1 MCMTREETK
10 RFDNFFKEIVQ
21 ESTSKTCV
29 THGDTEGELVLTQPF
44 DFISLVTN
52 VLQTIVGVDCET
64 GILVCKT
71 KYIRYTDLS
80 LYDISRLHKYVVVLK
95 DYRFV
100 SNK

>member
-1 MCMTREETK
+1 MCMTREES
-10 RFDNFFKEIVQ
+10 RQFDNFFKEIVQ
-21 ESTSKTCV
+21 ESTSKTCI
-29 THGDTEGELVLTQPF
+29 TQGSTEGELVLDQPF
-44 DFISLVTN
+44 EFLNVNSD

-64 GILVCKT
+64 GILLCKT

-80 LYDISRLHKYVVVLK
+80 LYDIDRLHRYVVVLK

>member
-10 RFDNFFKEIVQ
+10 RFDNFFKDIVQ

-29 THGDTEGELVLTQPF
+29 THGDTEGELVLIQPF
-44 DFISLVTN
+44 EFVNVNTD
-52 VLQTIVGVDCET
+52 VLQTIVGVNCET
-64 GILVCKT
+64 GILMCKT

>member
-44 DFISLVTN
+44 EFLNVNSD
-52 VLQTIVGVDCET
+52 VLQTIVAVDCET
-64 GILVCKT
+64 GILLCKT

-80 LYDISRLHKYVVVLK
+80 LYDIDRLHRYVVVLK
-95 DYRFV
+95 NYRFV

>member
-1 MCMTREETK
+1 MCMTQEESK
-10 RFDNFFKEIVQ
+10 RFDNFFRDIVQ
-21 ESTSKTCV
+21 ESTSKTCI
-29 THGDTEGELVLTQPF
+29 TQGSTEGELVLTQPF

-80 LYDISRLHKYVVVLK
+80 LYDINRLHRYVVVLK

>member
-1 MCMTREETK
+1 MCMTQEESK

-21 ESTSKTCV
+21 ESTSKTCI
-29 THGDTEGELVLTQPF
+29 TQGNTEGELVLIKPF
-44 DFISLVTN
+44 EFVDVNSG
-52 VLQTIVGVDCET
+52 VLQTIVGVDCGT
-64 GILVCKT
+64 GILMCKT

-80 LYDISRLHKYVVVLK
+80 LYDIDRLHRYVVLLK

>member
-1 MCMTREETK
+1 MCMTQEESK
-10 RFDNFFKEIVQ
+10 RFDNFFRDIVQ

-29 THGDTEGELVLTQPF
+29 THGDTEGELVLSQPF
-44 DFISLVTN
+44 VFISLITN

>member
-1 MCMTREETK
+1 MCMTQEESK

-21 ESTSKTCV
+21 ESTSKTCI
-29 THGDTEGELVLTQPF
+29 TQCSTEGELVLDQPF
-44 DFISLVTN
+44 EFLNVNSD

-64 GILVCKT
+64 GLLLCKT

-80 LYDISRLHKYVVVLK
+80 LYDIDRLHRYVVVLK

>member
-1 MCMTREETK
+1 MCMTQEESK
-10 RFDNFFKEIVQ
+10 RFDNFFRDIVQ

-29 THGDTEGELVLTQPF
+29 THGDTEGELVLSQPF
-44 DFISLVTN
+44 DFISLITN

>member
-1 MCMTREETK
+1 MCMTQEES
-10 RFDNFFKEIVQ
+10 RQFDNFFRDIVQ

-29 THGDTEGELVLTQPF
+29 TQGSTEGELVLNQPF
-44 DFISLVTN
+44 EFVNVNTD

-64 GILVCKT
+64 GILMCKT

>member
-1 MCMTREETK
+1 MCKTQEESK
-10 RFDNFFKEIVQ
+10 QFDNFFREIVQ
-21 ESTSKTCV
+21 ESTSKTCI
-29 THGDTEGELVLTQPF
+29 TQGSTEGELVLIQPF
-44 DFISLVTN
+44 EFVNINTD

-64 GILVCKT
+64 GILMCKT

-80 LYDISRLHKYVVVLK
+80 LYDISRLHRYVVVLK

>member
-1 MCMTREETK
+1 MCMTQEESK
-10 RFDNFFKEIVQ
+10 RFDNFFRDIVQ
-21 ESTSKTCV
+21 ESTSKTCI
-29 THGDTEGELVLTQPF
+29 TQGSTEGELVLTQPF

-52 VLQTIVGVDCET
+52 VLQTIVAVDCET
-64 GILVCKT
+64 GILLCKT

-80 LYDISRLHKYVVVLK
+80 LYDISRLHRYVVVLK

>member
-1 MCMTREETK
+1 MCMTQEESK
-10 RFDNFFKEIVQ
+10 RFDNFFKDIVQ

-29 THGDTEGELVLTQPF
+29 THGDTEGELVLSQPF
-44 DFISLVTN
+44 EFVNVNTD
-52 VLQTIVGVDCET
+52 VLQTIVGVNCET
-64 GILVCKT
+64 GILMCKT

>member
-1 MCMTREETK
+1 MCMTQEESK
-10 RFDNFFKEIVQ
+10 RFDNFFKDIVQ

-64 GILVCKT
+64 GILMCKT

-80 LYDISRLHKYVVVLK
+80 LYDISRLHRYVVVLK

>member
-1 MCMTREETK
+1 MCMTREES
-10 RFDNFFKEIVQ
+10 RQFDNFFKEIVQ
-21 ESTSKTCV
+21 ESTSKTCI
-29 THGDTEGELVLTQPF
+29 TQDDTEGELVLTQPF

-80 LYDISRLHKYVVVLK
+80 LYDIDRLHRYVVVLK

>member
-1 MCMTREETK
+1 MCMTQEESK
-10 RFDNFFKEIVQ
+10 RFDNFFRDIVQ
-21 ESTSKTCV
+21 ESTCKTCI
-29 THGDTEGELVLTQPF
+29 TQGDTEGELVLTQPF

-64 GILVCKT
+64 GILMCKT

>member
-1 MCMTREETK
+1 MCMTQEESK
-10 RFDNFFKEIVQ
+10 RFDNFFKDIVQ

-64 GILVCKT
+64 GLLLCKT

>member
-1 MCMTREETK
+1 MCMTQEESK
-10 RFDNFFKEIVQ
+10 RFDNFFRDIVQ
-21 ESTSKTCV
+21 ESTSKTCI
-29 THGDTEGELVLTQPF
+29 TKGSTEGELVLTQPF

>member
-1 MCMTREETK
+1 MCMTPEES
-10 RFDNFFKEIVQ
+10 RQFDNYFRDIVV

-29 THGDTEGELVLTQPF
+29 TYGSTEGELVLNQPF
-44 DFISLVTN
+44 EFNNIHTD

-64 GILVCKT
+64 GILMCKT

-80 LYDISRLHKYVVVLK
+80 LYDINRLHKYVVVLK

>member
-1 MCMTREETK
+1 MCMTQEESK
-10 RFDNFFKEIVQ
+10 RFDNFFRDIVQ

-29 THGDTEGELVLTQPF
+29 THGDTEGELVLSQPF
-44 DFISLVTN
+44 EFVNVNTD

-64 GILVCKT
+64 GILMCKT

>member
-1 MCMTREETK
+1 MCMTQEESK
-10 RFDNFFKEIVQ
+10 RFDNFFRDIVQ

>member
-1 MCMTREETK
+1 MCMTQEETK

-21 ESTSKTCV
+21 ESTSKTCI
-29 THGDTEGELVLTQPF
+29 TQGGTEGELVLGQPF
-44 DFISLVTN
+44 EFLNVNSD

-64 GILVCKT
+64 GLLLCKT

-80 LYDISRLHKYVVVLK
+80 LYDIDRLHKYVVVLK

>member
-1 MCMTREETK
+1 MCMTQEESK
-10 RFDNFFKEIVQ
+10 RFDNFFRDIVQ

-29 THGDTEGELVLTQPF
+29 THGDTEGELVLSQPF
-44 DFISLVTN
+44 DFISLITN

-64 GILVCKT
+64 GILMCKT

-80 LYDISRLHKYVVVLK
+80 LYDISRLHRYVVVLK

>member
-1 MCMTREETK
+1 MCMTQEESK
-10 RFDNFFKEIVQ
+10 RFDNFFRDIVQ
-21 ESTSKTCV
+21 ESTSKTCI
-29 THGDTEGELVLTQPF
+29 TQGSTEGELVLIQPF
-44 DFISLVTN
+44 EFVNINTD

-64 GILVCKT
+64 GILLCKT

-80 LYDISRLHKYVVVLK
+80 LYDISRLHRYVVVLK

>member
-1 MCMTREETK
+1 MCMTQEESK
-10 RFDNFFKEIVQ
+10 RFDNFFRDIVQ

-29 THGDTEGELVLTQPF
+29 THGDTEGELVLSQPF
-44 DFISLVTN
+44 DFISLITN

-64 GILVCKT
+64 GILMCKT

-80 LYDISRLHKYVVVLK
+80 LYDINRLHRYVVVLK

>member
-1 MCMTREETK
+1 MCKTQEESK
-10 RFDNFFKEIVQ
+10 QFDNFFREIVQ
-21 ESTSKTCV
+21 ESTSKTCI
-29 THGDTEGELVLTQPF
+29 TQGSTEGELVLIQPF
-44 DFISLVTN
+44 EFVNINTD

-64 GILVCKT
+64 GILMCKT

-80 LYDISRLHKYVVVLK
+80 LYDIGRLHKYVVVLK

>member
-1 MCMTREETK
+1 MCMTQEESK
-10 RFDNFFKEIVQ
+10 RFDNFFKDIVQ

-64 GILVCKT
+64 GLLLCKT

-80 LYDISRLHKYVVVLK
+80 LYDISRLHRYVVVLK

>member
-1 MCMTREETK
+1 MCMTQEESK
-10 RFDNFFKEIVQ
+10 QFDNFFRDIVQ
-21 ESTSKTCV
+21 ESTSKTFV
-29 THGDTEGELVLTQPF
+29 THSDTEGGLVLNHPF
-44 DFISLVTN
+44 EFVDINTD

-64 GILVCKT
+64 GILMCKT

-80 LYDISRLHKYVVVLK
+80 LYDIDRLHKYVVVLK

>member
-1 MCMTREETK
+1 MCKTQEESK
-10 RFDNFFKEIVQ
+10 QFDNFFREIVQ
-21 ESTSKTCV
+21 ESTSKTCI
-29 THGDTEGELVLTQPF
+29 TQGSTEGELVLIQPF
-44 DFISLVTN
+44 EFVNINTD

-64 GILVCKT
+64 GLLLCKT